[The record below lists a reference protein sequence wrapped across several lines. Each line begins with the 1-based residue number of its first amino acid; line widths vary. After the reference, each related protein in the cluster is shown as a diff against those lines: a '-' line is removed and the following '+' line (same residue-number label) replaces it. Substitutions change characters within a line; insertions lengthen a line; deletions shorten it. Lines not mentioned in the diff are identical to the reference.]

1 MGFKKGHEKIGNCG
15 APKGT
20 HNSLKTEFKKGMI
33 PWNKGTKGLMIAWNK
48 GKECLNLR
56 KPRKS
61 PMSEEHKKHLSES
74 CMGREVWNKGLKG
87 YNSGDKHHNWQGG
100 KTFEEYGKFF
110 NDELKNQIRK
120 RDNYIC
126 QKCGYSQK
134 QLGHTLQVHHIDYNK
149 KNINK
154 KNLISLCNSCHCK
167 TNYKREYWTEHF
179 NNFKNEGD
187 IDE

>member
-1 MGFKKGHEKIGNCG
+1 MYCNRVLFDKFLCS
-15 APKGT
+15 
-20 HNSLKTEFKKGMI
+20 SL
-33 PWNKGTKGLMIAWNK
+33 
-48 GKECLNLR
+48 
-56 KPRKS
+56 
-61 PMSEEHKKHLSES
+61 
-74 CMGREVWNKGLKG
+74 
-87 YNSGDKHHNWQGG
+87 Q
-100 KTFEEYGKFF
+100 YGKFF